1 MYYLYFHHC
10 NDWVK
15 TIPPSNIFLLS
26 YSLKY
31 FKRTQTSTTVLIRQL
46 RLRYNK
52 SNIKNIF
59 CNKRLMAFLVSQIS
73 KDKPS
78 RLLPIKN
85 LLFWC
90 GGLSSSYKKLCF
102 FCKVLILYNCMY
114 KSLICDRYKQRQTK
128 CLFFLSEFPIHFIK

>member
-1 MYYLYFHHC
+1 MQNIQQNHFQCKIIQKAFHSYRNKFLYYLYFHHC

-31 FKRTQTSTTVLIRQL
+31 FKRTQTSTTVLIRRL

-52 SNIKNIF
+52 SNIKYIF
-59 CNKRLMAFLVSQIS
+59 CNKRLMAFLVSQMS

-78 RLLPIKN
+78 RLLPIKS

-102 FCKVLILYNCMY
+102 SVQ
-114 KSLICDRYKQRQTK
+114 SLFST
-128 CLFFLSEFPIHFIK
+128 SVTTSH